1 MSKLIRNITKN
12 LSKPLLFA
20 LWAAGG
26 GLIAAILGELFLARA
41 LPERAS
47 PPAPQPMLQIDIMF
61 VLDVTG
67 SMGEEIS
74 GVQRG
79 IQKFAQELSNKQLDA
94 KVGLIA
100 FGDRLNGEEPQVLHF
115 PDSVFTSNPIIFSQ
129 QVGELIQVHG
139 GDSPES
145 SLDALSLA
153 ANQPFRPQS
162 TKVVL
167 LITDAPPKIPDLE
180 TRSLDEIAQKLER
193 KKIDQLHLVIQP
205 SEQGYFQPLQSA
217 SPGEIFWLSQT
228 ASGRQGF
235 EKILPILGETIAET
249 TVKGLQTNEEFV
261 PESQNR
267 LIIVISTWTAIL
279 AIGIALA
286 LIAGQNFY
294 LRRKLLSLS
303 EIFKGSSGSF
313 IAGIVAGAAGQFIF
327 ASVSGIPLL
336 VLGGR
341 MAGWTLLG
349 SLLGAGM
356 SLFVP
361 NLKTVRG
368 IQGGT
373 IGGGIGSIGF
383 LILSSISGDIA
394 GRLLGVVILGFF
406 IGLMIALLE
415 QLTRKAWLVVHWN
428 EKENTIISL
437 GEKPVI
443 LGTANHAHIY
453 LSKAKGYYPE
463 TAKII
468 QKGEEILLEYNNE
481 YANDKNMKKATHNL
495 ANGTRR
501 KFGEILMEVHM
512 TNESSTERS
521 S

>member
-1 MSKLIRNITKN
+1 MRKLIRNITKK

-20 LWAAGG
+20 LCGAGG
-26 GLIAAILGELFLARA
+26 GLIAAILGEIFLARA
-41 LPERAS
+41 LPERVS
-47 PPAPQPMLQIDIMF
+47 PPVPKPIPQIDIMF

-67 SMGEEIS
+67 SMDEEIK

-79 IQKFAQELSNKQLDA
+79 IQNFAQELEKKELDA

-100 FGDRLNGEEPQVLHF
+100 FGDRLNGEEPQILQF
-115 PDSVFTSNPIIFSQ
+115 SGSTFTKNFSSFSQ
-129 QVGELIQVHG
+129 KVGQLNQVHG
-139 GDSPES
+139 GDEPES
-145 SLDALSLA
+145 SLDALNLSA
-153 ANQPFRPQS
+153 SQPFS
-162 TKVVL
+162 SNGTKVIL

-180 TRSLDEIAQKLER
+180 TRSLDEIAEKLKIE
-193 KKIDQLHLVIQP
+193 KIDQLHLVIQP
-205 SEQGYFQPLQSA
+205 SEKRFFAPLQET
-217 SPGEIFWLSQT
+217 SPGEIFLLNETS
-228 ASGRQGF
+228 SGRQGF

-249 TVKGLQTNEEFV
+249 TVKGLQTNEEFA

-267 LIIVISTWTAIL
+267 LIIVLSTWTGIL
-279 AIGIALA
+279 AIGIAIA
-286 LIAGQNFY
+286 IIAGQNFY
-294 LRRKLLSLS
+294 LRRQLLRLS
-303 EIFKGSSGSF
+303 EGFKGISGSF
-313 IAGIVAGAAGQFIF
+313 IAGIIAGAAGQLIFIP
-327 ASVSGIPLL
+327 VSSIPLL
-336 VLGGR
+336 VLVGR

-349 SLLGAGM
+349 SLFGGGM

-361 NLKTVRG
+361 NLKTARG
-368 IQGGT
+368 IQGGA

-415 QLTRKAWLVVHWN
+415 QLSRKAWLVVHWN

-443 LGTANHAHIY
+443 LGTEDHAHIY
-453 LSKAKGYYPE
+453 LSKAQGYYPE

-468 QKGEEILLEYNNE
+468 LQGDEIVMQYNNE
-481 YANDKNMKKATHNL
+481 YARDKKMKKVTHQL

-512 TNESSTERS
+512 TTEFS
-521 S
+521 